1 MKSFSEFLRINEA
14 EIEINIF
21 DGLKGDPYQY
31 KIETNKAYT
40 SGEWGVKTYYAKRSL
55 GTLDAN
61 SDKWIEQTNDY
72 GKNAI
77 IALLGKIPS
86 DKIKSSTGDKVD
98 NVVKETTLDEKT
110 KEKIME
116 LQGIL
121 NEAKKKLPK
130 IWTLPLKVDGDAG
143 WKTCFSWYCL
153 MIVYP
158 GISQDAGGVNN
169 VSFYDSNIYKQFKEF
184 VKGEGFQTP
193 LEYLT
198 KYKEGGILK
207 DLDLDTIIKKTRD
220 QVDFING
227 NLLPGSTVENLFC
240 SSIIKSIPENVTA
253 QTVTIDW
260 SCPIRTIPNTLKC
273 DILSVASRNKQNP
286 ITIPKIQCTSLNI
299 VGPVSISPD
308 WNHVD
313 YLALTD
319 DPSYSGA
326 EILKTPIPQ
335 TLKSIGQLY
344 VYSPSITSLPDNLS
358 IGEIKENYIADV
370 PPPEVKKVEDKI
382 EIETDEII
390 SVTGKK
396 KRPWWKRLFGIKES
410 RIYEGYSK
418 YGDLIIAGCYELK
431 TLPKGLT
438 VLGDFYIE
446 GSGIAENYT
455 DEQIKQVCNI
465 KGRILRFGGEEG
477 VLEIPNS

>member
-14 EIEINIF
+14 EIESDIF

-31 KIETNKAYT
+31 KIETNKGYT
-40 SGEWGVKTYYAKRSL
+40 YGEWGVKTYYAKKSL

-61 SDKWIEQTNDY
+61 SDKWIEQTDEI

-143 WKTCFSWYCL
+143 WKTAFSWYCL
-153 MIVYP
+153 MIIYP
-158 GISQDAGGVNN
+158 QQPVNDG
-169 VSFYDSNIYKQFKEF
+169 FHYDSNAYKQFKERTI
-184 VKGEGFQTP
+184 EDGFQTP

-198 KYKEGGILK
+198 KYKDDGVLK
-207 DLDLDTIIKKTRD
+207 DLDLDSVIKQTKD

-227 NLLPGSTVENLFC
+227 NLPAGSIVNGNLPC
-240 SSIIKSIPENVTA
+240 KSITNSIPENITA
-253 QTVTIDW
+253 ETVTIEW
-260 SCPIRTIPNTLKC
+260 SCPIRTIPKTLKC
-273 DILSVASRNKQNP
+273 LSLLVQSRNKQNP
-286 ITIPKIQCTSLNI
+286 ITIPKIECPQIFI
-299 VGPVSISPD
+299 VGPVTISPD
-308 WNHVD
+308 WDHID
-313 YLALTD
+313 YLSLND
-319 DPSYSGA
+319 DQEYGPA
-326 EILKTPIPQ
+326 TILKIPIPE
-335 TLKSIGQLY
+335 TLKSIGELTIS
-344 VYSPSITSLPDNLS
+344 SPTITSLPDNLT
-358 IGEIKENYIADV
+358 IGEIKENYVADV

-382 EIETDEII
+382 KTETEEII
-390 SVTGKK
+390 PVTGKK

-410 RIYEGYSK
+410 RIYEGYSR
-418 YGDLIIAGCYELK
+418 YGNLSIVGCYELK

-446 GSGIAENYT
+446 GSGIRDNFT
-455 DEQIKQVCNI
+455 DEQIREVCTI
-465 KGRILRFGGEEG
+465 KGRILRMGGEEG
-477 VLEIPNS
+477 VLQIP

>member
-14 EIEINIF
+14 EIESDIF

-31 KIETNKAYT
+31 KIESNKENPY
-40 SGEWGVKTYYAKRSL
+40 GEGGVKTYYAKKSL

-61 SDKWIEQTNDY
+61 SDKWIEQTDYY

-86 DKIKSSTGDKVD
+86 DKIKSSTGDKID

-130 IWTLPLKVDGDAG
+130 IWTLPLTVDGDAG
-143 WKTCFSWYCL
+143 WKTAFSWYCL
-153 MIVYP
+153 MLVYP
-158 GISQDAGGVNN
+158 TNEINEGVH
-169 VSFYDSNIYKQFKEF
+169 YDSNAYKQFKERTI
-184 VKGEGFQTP
+184 EDGFQTP

-198 KYKEGGILK
+198 KYKENEVLK
-207 DLDLDTIIKKTRD
+207 DLNLDSIIKKTKD

-227 NLLPGSTVENLFC
+227 NLPAGSIVNGDLPC
-240 SSIIKSIPENVTA
+240 KSITNSIPENITA
-253 QTVTIDW
+253 EVVTIDW
-260 SCPIRTIPNTLKC
+260 SCPIRTIPKTLKC
-273 DILSVASRNKQNP
+273 FCLNVQSRNKQNP
-286 ITIPKIQCTSLNI
+286 ITIPKIECSHINI
-299 VGPVSISPD
+299 VGPVNISPD
-308 WNHVD
+308 WDHIDGLSLSDNWE
-313 YLALTD
+313 Y
-319 DPSYSGA
+319 DPA
-326 EILKTPIPQ
+326 TILKIPIPE
-335 TLKSIGQLY
+335 TLKSIGELY
-344 VYSPSITSLPDNLS
+344 ISSPTITSLPDNLT

-370 PPPEVKKVEDKI
+370 PSPEVKKVEDKI
-382 EIETDEII
+382 ETETEEII

-396 KRPWWKRLFGIKES
+396 KRPWGKRLFGIKES
-410 RIYEGYSK
+410 RIYEGYSR
-418 YGDLIIAGCYELK
+418 YGNLLIPGCYELK

-446 GSGIAENYT
+446 GSGIAETYT
-455 DEQIKQVCNI
+455 DEQIREVCTI
-465 KGRILRFGGEEG
+465 KGKILRLGGKEG